1 MRKRKKKKLR
11 NNFTDA
17 LGEEIS
23 SRKSLNLEERKK
35 NLPKVDL
42 TKKNKPKST
51 PKKSAPAIAEYKV
64 EEVQS
69 AEVEEVKVEAVETP
83 KVKVAEVVETKVE
96 EIEPPK
102 VEVDKDFE
110 KRVLAEADNNFHDE
124 KPKRYNRKFTAEGR
138 VAPPRPTFRTKT
150 MREKLDDERSVE
162 INTDD
167 KDTDLHRKLTRA
179 ETAGVVLS
187 ALMLV
192 YSISTYDKPLFFMA
206 MSLLSH
212 TLRPI
217 IGAFFGKHNRAV
229 QNALRGF
236 SIVLFFGALLFLFV

>member
-1 MRKRKKKKLR
+1 MKKRKKKKLR

-23 SRKSLNLEERKK
+23 SRKSLDLEERKK

-42 TKKNKPKST
+42 TKKNKPKSA
-51 PKKSAPAIAEYKV
+51 PKKSTPAIAEYKEKV
-64 EEVQS
+64 PT
-69 AEVEEVKVEAVETP
+69 AEVEKVE
-83 KVKVAEVVETKVE
+83 VAEVET
-96 EIEPPK
+96 PK

-124 KPKRYNRKFTAEGR
+124 KLKRPNRKFTSEGR
-138 VAPPRPTFRTKT
+138 IAPPRPTFRTKT
-150 MREKLDDERSVE
+150 MREKLDDERTE
-162 INTDD
+162 DINFED
-167 KDTDLHRKLTRA
+167 KDADLHRKLTRA